1 MIVSE
6 YLELGYDD
14 DVAGRVMD
22 VLGGSAP
29 ARVLHTAMGDR
40 PTNQPPSQPD
50 MTTTML
56 DFEGRGRT
64 LMIFT

>member
-6 YLELGYDD
+6 YLELGYDDDVD

-29 ARVLHTAMGDR
+29 TRVLHTAMGDR
-40 PTNQPPSQPD
+40 HDND
-50 MTTTML
+50 VA
-56 DFEGRGRT
+56 
-64 LMIFT
+64 

>member
-40 PTNQPPSQPD
+40 PTNHPD